1 MSGAKPGERRGGR
14 QKGTLNKATKDIK
27 TLAQP
32 YGAAAIQTLVSV
44 MKRGETHAARV
55 AAANSLLDRA
65 YGRPKQDGDT
75 QHLHAHVFMA
85 MPPVARDAQEW
96 LENHRKSLGNV

>member
-1 MSGAKPGERRGGR
+1 VPAGRPKGA
-14 QKGTLNKATKDIK
+14 LNKATKDIK
-27 TLAQP
+27 ALAAKHTP
-32 YGAAAIQTLVSV
+32 EALSTLVSV
-44 MKRGETHAARV
+44 MTKGESERARV

-96 LENHRKSLGNV
+96 LENHRKSLTHDQ